1 MGHGGV
7 TGASDGTVAGHGGM
21 SGNGS
26 RHLHQVPQ
34 GRPQRVALL
43 SKIEFTNRRNG
54 LNQAFLAP
62 TNKAVFKIGKLL
74 RLLNI
79 VLIKQ
84 VQTTKAGL
92 PSGVGRC
99 AVGGAS
105 SPPPPAAASAM
116 SAGGIPVSRYSTA
129 RSGLLKLARRAAIT

>member
-1 MGHGGV
+1 MGHGEV
-7 TGASDGTVAGHGGM
+7 TGASDGTVAGHGGT

-43 SKIEFTNRRNG
+43 SKIEFTNRRNE
-54 LNQAFLAP
+54 LNQAFLTP
-62 TNKAVFKIGKLL
+62 NNKAVFNFGKLL

-84 VQTTKAGL
+84 VQTRKA
-92 PSGVGRC
+92 
-99 AVGGAS
+99 
-105 SPPPPAAASAM
+105 
-116 SAGGIPVSRYSTA
+116 
-129 RSGLLKLARRAAIT
+129 